1 METTWIEIGG
11 IVMRNPVSAVTNLVL
26 AAQCMVY
33 FLGLRRAASP
43 RQRFWGGFFVM
54 MSVATLAGFFKHGFR
69 HLLPADLDAAVLA
82 ISNVT
87 GGVSTY
93 FAQRGTVFS
102 HARLERRRI
111 YGRVV
116 AAQLI
121 AFTAAN
127 LVFGPE
133 IVLLIANTAVGLVP
147 IIVIEAMNRG
157 REPGA
162 GLIAGGLSVSIL
174 TGVVYVLGISLGR
187 WFNHIDIA
195 HVLMGVSFLM
205 VHRGVVRDGSW
216 S

>member
-33 FLGLRRAASP
+33 FLGLRRAASA

-69 HLLPADLDAAVLA
+69 HLLPEDLDAAVLA
-82 ISNVT
+82 ISNIT

-93 FAQRGTVFS
+93 FAQRGAVVS
-102 HARLERRRI
+102 HAHRERRRL

-121 AFTAAN
+121 AFTLAN